1 MGTVADPEGVQPVD
15 YVPIKAG
22 TASPLT
28 ASAECALQEVLVRS
42 RFERQLAVGH
52 WLLAAAP
59 DIKEA
64 RKEWAVDGIA
74 LLRCGGIFSAIRV
87 PAEVVHAAAGTEELH
102 QVNAY
107 LSAALMGGP
116 VFVDVASRR
125 YYILVPASAGRQ
137 DVWKSRLV
145 PEAECLGSGC
155 FLGVPKPDATA
166 PSEARSYWC
175 VPMDSPGEL
184 CVPQAVSQVVM
195 TGRYQRAALERG
207 ADE

>member
-1 MGTVADPEGVQPVD
+1 MGTVADPEGAKPVD
-15 YVPIKAG
+15 HVPIKPG
-22 TASPLT
+22 ASPFT
-28 ASAECALQEVLVRS
+28 TSAELALQDVLVHTRH
-42 RFERQLAVGH
+42 ERQLAVSH

-59 DIKEA
+59 DMKEA
-64 RKEWAVDGIA
+64 RKEWAVGGIA

-107 LSAALMGGP
+107 LSAELMGGP

-125 YYILVPASAGRQ
+125 YYVLVPASAAHQ
-137 DVWKSRLV
+137 DVWKSRVV

-155 FLGVPKPDATA
+155 FLGVPTPSATA

-184 CVPQAVSQVVM
+184 CVPQAVTQLVM
-195 TGRYQRAALERG
+195 TGRYQQAAAERG
-207 ADE
+207 AGE

>member
-22 TASPLT
+22 AASSLT
-28 ASAECALQEVLVRS
+28 ASAECALQEVLVHT

-116 VFVDVASRR
+116 VFVDVASSGTTSSYRR
-125 YYILVPASAGRQ
+125 APVAKTCGSPGWCRKRSVLGPAVSSASRNRMRPPRPRPARTGACRWTAPASSA
-137 DVWKSRLV
+137 SRR
-145 PEAECLGSGC
+145 
-155 FLGVPKPDATA
+155 
-166 PSEARSYWC
+166 RSPRW
-175 VPMDSPGEL
+175 
-184 CVPQAVSQVVM
+184 
-195 TGRYQRAALERG
+195 
-207 ADE
+207 

>member
-1 MGTVADPEGVQPVD
+1 MREG
-15 YVPIKAG
+15 
-22 TASPLT
+22 
-28 ASAECALQEVLVRS
+28 ELVRLVVAGPQADVTS
-42 RFERQLAVGH
+42 RAERQLAVSH
-52 WLLAAAP
+52 WLLAAAQ
-59 DIKEA
+59 DMNEA
-64 RKEWAVDGIA
+64 RKEWAVGGIA

-87 PAEVVHAAAGTEELH
+87 PAEVVHAAAGTDELH

-125 YYILVPASAGRQ
+125 YYALVPGSAARQ
-137 DVWKSRLV
+137 DAWKSRLV

-155 FLGVPKPDATA
+155 FLGVPTPGATA

-184 CVPQAVSQVVM
+184 CAPQAVSQLVM
-195 TGRYQRAALERG
+195 TGRYQRAVAERG
-207 ADE
+207 ASE

>member
-1 MGTVADPEGVQPVD
+1 MHT
-15 YVPIKAG
+15 
-22 TASPLT
+22 
-28 ASAECALQEVLVRS
+28 RH
-42 RFERQLAVGH
+42 ERQLAVSH
-52 WLLAAAP
+52 WLLAAAQ
-59 DIKEA
+59 DMKEA
-64 RKEWAVDGIA
+64 RKEWAVAGIA

-87 PAEVVHAAAGTEELH
+87 PAEVVHAAAGTDELH

-125 YYILVPASAGRQ
+125 YYVLVPASAAHQ

-145 PEAECLGSGC
+145 PEVECLGSGC
-155 FLGVPKPDATA
+155 FLGVPSPNATA

-184 CVPQAVSQVVM
+184 CVPQAVSQLVM
-195 TGRYQRAALERG
+195 AGRYQRAAAERG
-207 ADE
+207 AGE